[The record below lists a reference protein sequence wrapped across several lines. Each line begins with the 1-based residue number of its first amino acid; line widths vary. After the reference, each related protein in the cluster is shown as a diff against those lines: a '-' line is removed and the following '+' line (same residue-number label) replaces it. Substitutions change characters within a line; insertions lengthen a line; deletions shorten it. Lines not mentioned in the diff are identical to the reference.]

1 MTESKKGTMSS
12 LEDGLNAL
20 ESIVTKLESGQMNID
35 DAIASYTEGMKLAA
49 SCKKSLDEMT
59 QKITSAKEEAAKIIG
74 TGDEE
79 LSTSEDDFSLNSS
92 EDEDQPP
99 F

>member
-1 MTESKKGTMSS
+1 MAESKGTMST
-12 LEDGLNAL
+12 LEEGLNAL

-59 QKITSAKEEAAKIIG
+59 QKITYAKEEAAKIIG
-74 TGDEE
+74 TKNEE
-79 LSTSEDDFSLNSS
+79 PSAYEDDVSFNPS
-92 EDEDQPP
+92 EDEDKPP

>member
-1 MTESKKGTMSS
+1 MAESKKGAMSS
-12 LEDGLNAL
+12 LEKELNAL

-59 QKITSAKEEAAKIIG
+59 QKIASGKEEAAKIIG
-74 TGDEE
+74 TGEE
-79 LSTSEDDFSLNSS
+79 LSTSENDFSFNSS
-92 EDEDQPP
+92 ENEDQPP

>member
-1 MTESKKGTMSS
+1 MAESKGTMST
-12 LEDGLNAL
+12 LEEGLNAL

-59 QKITSAKEEAAKIIG
+59 QKITYAKEEAAKN
-74 TGDEE
+74 EE
-79 LSTSEDDFSLNSS
+79 PSAYEDDVSFNPS